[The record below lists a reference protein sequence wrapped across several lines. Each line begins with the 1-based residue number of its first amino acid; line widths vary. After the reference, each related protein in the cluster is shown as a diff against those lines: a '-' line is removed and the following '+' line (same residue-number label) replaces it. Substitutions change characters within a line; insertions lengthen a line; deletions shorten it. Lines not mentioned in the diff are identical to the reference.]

1 MDRGQR
7 KRLADICEKL
17 GVAFFAGVALK
28 GILADTVSVSL
39 VVGSVL
45 VGLIGLVLLGAAI
58 SLSKEI

>member
-28 GILADTVSVSL
+28 GILADTVSASL

-45 VGLIGLVLLGAAI
+45 IGLIGLVLLAAAI
-58 SLSKEI
+58 SLSNEV